1 MIAVLKM
8 KPGIRS
14 TQQQRQQY
22 SLTLDFLLL
31 NGNIPRRP
39 FFSTLPKLAVLEQM
53 ESMKTKEWGRFE
65 PDNVVRS
72 LYYMQRDWVQ
82 TEKLFIG
89 NSEEEKQIIPSCSD

>member
-31 NGNIPRRP
+31 NIPRRP

-53 ESMKTKEWGRFE
+53 ESMKTKGWGRFE

-89 NSEEEKQIIPSCSD
+89 NSVEEKQIIPTCSD